1 MDDMRRNLSRIPTD
15 WERKTAVCKPR
26 LLGGTLPR
34 YEQLPV
40 SGRDARVRDFDSSV
54 ENRRVERQPGFWPA
68 LPDPV
73 DCVRTRAEKRDPF
86 WLLGMQRAGKPAH
99 A

>member
-26 LLGGTLPR
+26 LLGGTLAR

-40 SGRDARVRDFDSSV
+40 SRRDTRVRDLDSSM

-73 DCVRTRAEKRDPF
+73 DRVRTRTEKRNPVRF
-86 WLLGMQRAGKPAH
+86 LGMQRAREPAH